1 MFTSIMILAACA
13 TTPLNNNGQNTAGE
27 NSNGNT
33 NNGNVNNPDIAVETP
48 GQAGGETVM
57 CTMDAKMCPDGS
69 YVGRTGPNC
78 EFAACPG
85 EDAGSELTVS
95 EAPQVGRIMSPESL
109 FQRYME
115 ENIAEVSDK
124 EAVLGGNWSVSNIE
138 NTGEGSAVV
147 DYEDGHIAGKME
159 IKYEIVDDK
168 VVIVEKKEL
177 ES

>member
-1 MFTSIMILAACA
+1 MNKKILLTMVSSIIVLAACGSA
-13 TTPLNNNGQNTAGE
+13 PVN
-27 NSNGNT
+27 NGNT
-33 NNGNVNNPDIAVETP
+33 NNNGSANNPDIAVETP
-48 GQAGGETVM
+48 DQAGGEQVM

-78 EFAACPG
+78 EFAACPS
-85 EDAGSELTVS
+85 EDAESELTVS
-95 EAPQVGRIMSPESL
+95 EAPQVGRIMSPESV

-138 NTGEGSAVV
+138 NTGEGTAVV
-147 DYEDGHIAGKME
+147 DYEDGHITGKME
-159 IKYEIVDDK
+159 VKYEIVDDK